1 MSLYQFLEEDLKCMY
16 VNEDKVIDFLINLG
30 IRPDIETLRF
40 FIQMNKIYKF
50 EMMLKKGCETDS
62 TLYIDA
68 CKKHNDTIFSM
79 LLKKKIP
86 FDEESIHL
94 CLKIVEEN
102 LENIWNKDKIMNHL
116 SKSNLKILE
125 FMIQKGIDSQ
135 ELKRIYDKYEK
146 VSDEHKNQLF
156 GILHTTNEDIYFHH
170 E

>member
-1 MSLYQFLEEDLKCMY
+1 M
-16 VNEDKVIDFLINLG
+16 NLG

-68 CKKHNDTIFSM
+68 CKKQNDKIFGM
-79 LLKKKIP
+79 LLKKKIF
-86 FDEESIHL
+86 FDEESIYQIL
-94 CLKIVEEN
+94 NIVEKN
-102 LENIWNKDKIMNHL
+102 LENIWSKNDKIIYHL
-116 SKSNLKILE
+116 IKSNLKIIDLMKE
-125 FMIQKGIDSQ
+125 NGIES
-135 ELKRIYDKYEK
+135 EESRRIYDKYEK
-146 VSDEHKNQLF
+146 ISDEHKNQLF